1 MSIVIYTSS
10 NCPNCA
16 RLLATLRRIPSLA
29 GKAPVVE
36 VSSIDPQVLTTQGIT
51 AVPTI
56 VAQGRPHIGK
66 AAFEYL
72 AQFNGELEIESVSL
86 GTGALAYGSIGS
98 EHMEW
103 IERYGEFTAPP

>member
-10 NCPNCA
+10 NCPNCT

-29 GKAPVVE
+29 GKASVVE
-36 VSSIDPQVLTTQGIT
+36 VGAMDPNRLAAQGIT

-56 VAQGRPHIGK
+56 VAQGRPHVGK

-72 AQFNGELEIESVSL
+72 SQFNDELEIESVSL

-103 IERYGEFTAPP
+103 IEKYGEFTAPP